1 MWKAAA
7 LALVLTL
14 CACATGEGSAAP
26 DSTSPPVRFGV
37 IGDQTGVEDLD
48 GAYRTLQR
56 GVAALNLE
64 SVELVVHT
72 GDLIEST
79 KPESEVRADWA
90 RARAILSG
98 LNAPWMLAPGD
109 HDVNPPGWVTGSSDR
124 SRETLFKSLYG
135 EHAPDARTAL
145 WQVRDVR
152 GVRFIAL
159 NSHETLHA
167 DPRWGNIFM
176 ASISASQRA
185 WLAQALDAKPKPRA
199 IVVFL
204 HQPLWY
210 SWAAWAPVHDLLRS
224 RGVDLVIGGH
234 FHYGQD
240 EGELDGVRY
249 IVVGATGGM
258 TKHGSANAGARH
270 HVSVIEVGADNV
282 SIRVLPLA
290 PEPATVTLAPRRD
303 MDRVQAVSSMLWS
316 AQRGGRTE
324 AVQADCT
331 GIASLGN
338 PIDLPLRL
346 SVTTPDSIPL
356 AGRFAAGFCD
366 SDARGCIVAPVI
378 GVQSSNLSTVNLAQN
393 SLPAWNSAAPVNS
406 VSVEASFEGDA
417 GPYTIRQTM
426 NAARV
431 ACRPV
436 GSPD

>member
-1 MWKAAA
+1 MWKAPA

-14 CACATGEGSAAP
+14 CACATGEGLAVS
-26 DSTSPPVRFGV
+26 DSKYTPVRFGV
-37 IGDQTGVEDLD
+37 IGDQTGTEDLD
-48 GAYRTLQR
+48 GAYRTLQA
-56 GVAALNLE
+56 GVTALNLE
-64 SVELVVHT
+64 SVELVIHT

-79 KPESEVRADWA
+79 KPESEVRVDWA

-98 LNAPWMLAPGD
+98 LSAPWMLAPGD

-124 SRETLFKSLYG
+124 SREALFMSLYG
-135 EHAPDARTAL
+135 DHAPDAREAL

-159 NSHETLHA
+159 NSHEALHA
-167 DPRWGNIFM
+167 DPRWGNTFM

-185 WLAQALDAKPKPRA
+185 WLAQALDAKPTPRA

-210 SWAAWAPVHDLLRS
+210 SWAAWVPVHHLLRS

-316 AQRGGRTE
+316 AQRGGRTD
-324 AVQADCT
+324 ALQGDCT

-338 PIDLPLRL
+338 PIDVPLRL
-346 SVTTPDSIPL
+346 SVITSHSIPIP
-356 AGRFAAGFCD
+356 GRFAAGFCD
-366 SDARGCIVAPVI
+366 PGAGECVVAPVT
-378 GVQSSNLSTVNLAQN
+378 GVQSSNLSTV
-393 SLPAWNSAAPVNS
+393 SLVQTRSPVWKSAAPLSSVN
-406 VSVEASFEGDA
+406 VEASFEGEA
-417 GPYTIRQTM
+417 GPYTLRQ
-426 NAARV
+426 AIKAVRF
-431 ACRPV
+431 ACGP
-436 GSPD
+436 P